1 LPARGAD
8 AWPVRP
14 IRFVPFAAR
23 GSSEIVARTTATE
36 LSRLLG
42 QNVYVDTGP
51 GGAGNVAMAD
61 PPRAE

>member
-1 LPARGAD
+1 M
-8 AWPVRP
+8 RP

-23 GSSEIVARTTATE
+23 GSSEIVARATATE